1 MTEGFTL
8 TARDAT
14 GARSVSVDLQPG
26 VRLKIGRLAD
36 SGLAIVWDREVSR
49 EHAWAE
55 LDGSFLRV
63 GCLESGRNP
72 IVHAGQPTRE
82 CRIANGEQFQIGQT
96 QFRYEGPDEHISVP
110 PPEETSDVEEH
121 SYAALSA
128 AKFNF
133 ENMAKQMV
141 LLCDLPDMIS
151 KAQSDVALGEMLCGL
166 LLNAIPQAVAVAV
179 AQYNDQDV
187 EYLKG
192 QQFQITQVVK
202 PQMMRVQTRDSYE
215 GRFSPSRRLVG
226 RALAGNAATVHI
238 WSGAGGSG
246 HFTMA
251 ESLDWAFCVPI
262 VGESTYGWCLYVSG
276 EGGKNGSPV
285 ISKEELEPEIRFTQ
299 LLSQFISSVR
309 SVRLLQEQKTQLS
322 SFFSPKVIETLTG
335 GGDVLSPS
343 ERDITV
349 LFCDV
354 RGFSR
359 KAERYK
365 DDLLHLLNC
374 VREALNCMTGGIL
387 KFDGAIADFQ
397 GDAALGFW
405 GWPVPLAEGA
415 MPACL
420 AALAVQDEFLHPER
434 HDGKLDGFTV
444 GIGVAHGRAIA
455 GQIGTAQQAKI
466 GVFGPVVN
474 QGSRLEGMTKQFGV
488 SICMDEQAAEFCRK
502 FMKKEQGRVRRL
514 ARVRPKGMDTA
525 MTVSQLLPPSSDGS
539 KEGPSSAA
547 GVATV
552 ASIIRQSMAENLNAV
567 DANSVSDDHI
577 EDYETILDLVIAG
590 TWDQALTLLRTFPDE
605 GPKDFLLAQM
615 AKHNNKPPANWDG
628 AFSLSEK

>member
-1 MTEGFTL
+1 MTDCYRV
-8 TARDAT
+8 TARDTT
-14 GARSVSVDLQPG
+14 GARSASADIQPG
-26 VRLKIGRLAD
+26 AKLTIGRLNEN
-36 SGLAIVWDREVSR
+36 SLPIVWDREVSR
-49 EHAWAE
+49 EHAFAE
-55 LDGSFLRV
+55 LEGSVLRV
-63 GCLESGRNP
+63 RCLESGRNP
-72 IVHAGQPTRE
+72 IVFGGQQTRD
-82 CRIANGEQFQIGQT
+82 CRVNNKGQFQIGQT
-96 QFRYEGPDEHISVP
+96 LFRYEA
-110 PPEETSDVEEH
+110 PEEQILVASPEDTSGVEEY
-121 SYAALSA
+121 SFAALNS

-133 ENMAKQMV
+133 ESMSKQMI
-141 LLCDLPDMIS
+141 LLCDLPDMIARA
-151 KAQSDVALGEMLCGL
+151 KSDVALGEMLCGL
-166 LLNAIPQAVAVAV
+166 LLTAIPQSVAVAV
-179 AQYNDQDV
+179 VQYDV
-187 EYLKG
+187 ADVDYLKG
-192 QQFQITQVVK
+192 LIEQSTRLIK
-202 PQMMRVQTRDSYE
+202 PQMMRVQTRDTYD

-226 RALAGNAATVHI
+226 RAFLENSATIHI
-238 WSGAGGSG
+238 WSGNGESG

-262 VGESTYGWCLYVSG
+262 SGESTRGWCLYVSG
-276 EGGKNGSPV
+276 QGGKHGSP
-285 ISKEELEPEIRFTQ
+285 IASNEDLEPDIRFTQ
-299 LLSQFISSVR
+299 LLCQFISSVR

-354 RGFSR
+354 RGFSK

-374 VREALNCMTGGIL
+374 VREALNSMTGGIL
-387 KFDGAIADFQ
+387 KYDGAIADFQ

-434 HDGKLDGFTV
+434 HVGKLDGFTV

-488 SICMDEQAAEFCRK
+488 SICMDEKAAEFARK

-514 ARVRPKGMDTA
+514 ARVRPKGMDFP
-525 MTVSQLLPPSSDGS
+525 MTVSQLLPPFVEHQSDPGRSSG
-539 KEGPSSAA
+539 AI
-547 GVATV
+547 ATV
-552 ASIIRQSMAENLNAV
+552 INILTPSVVVNLEAV
-567 DANSVSDDHI
+567 DANNVPDDHI
-577 EDYETILDLVIAG
+577 EEYEKILDLVIAG
-590 TWDQALTLLRTFPDE
+590 SWDEALRLLSIFPDE
-605 GPKDFLLAQM
+605 GPKEFLLVQM
-615 AKHNNKPPANWDG
+615 KKHGNKPPENWDG
-628 AFSLSEK
+628 AFSLTEK